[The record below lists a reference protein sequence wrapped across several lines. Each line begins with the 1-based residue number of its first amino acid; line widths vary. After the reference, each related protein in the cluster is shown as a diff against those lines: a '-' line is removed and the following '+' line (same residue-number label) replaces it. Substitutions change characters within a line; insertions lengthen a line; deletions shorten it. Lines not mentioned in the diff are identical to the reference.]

1 MTALRLDR
9 ESYDRLRQQVL
20 QRDGWRCQ
28 FCGSMT
34 NLDVHHQQFR
44 SHSGEDILDNLITL
58 CSSCH
63 GAIHSATSQRFVRD

>member
-1 MTALRLDR
+1 MIALRFDR

-44 SHSGEDILDNLITL
+44 SHSGEDSDVNLVTL
-58 CSSCH
+58 CKKCH
-63 GAIHSATSQRFVRD
+63 EQVHFGCRVQP